1 MFALAPVLAN
11 VSRPP
16 DGFAPPG
23 TEIFDYT
30 KNCLIGSGDYCI
42 TKVSF
47 WMLMSAVI
55 IGAIFIIALRKPKLV
70 PRGIQNAVESLIEL
84 IRNSIVLEVMGPDGL
99 PFLPFLTSLF
109 VFIWVNNT
117 YGIIP
122 GIQFPTTA
130 RMAIPAALAVIVWF
144 TFNIVGIVK
153 QGGWHYLK
161 GVLFPPGVPTA
172 IYLLVT
178 PIEFVS
184 VFIVRP
190 LTLSV
195 RLAANMIAG
204 HLILTIFFLGTW
216 YLQWKLVTIP
226 FAVMSFGLGVFI
238 TGFEVLVAVLQAYI
252 FTILTAVYISGA
264 IHPEH

>member
-1 MFALAPVLAN
+1 MFALASVLAN
-11 VSRPP
+11 VSKPP
-16 DGFAPPG
+16 DGFEPPG

-30 KNCLIGSGDYCI
+30 KNCLVGSGDYCI
-42 TKVSF
+42 TKISF

-55 IGAIFIIALRKPKLV
+55 IGAIFIIAFRKPSLV
-70 PRGIQNAVESLIEL
+70 PRGIQNAVESLVEL
-84 IRNSIVLEVMGPDGL
+84 IRNSIVMEVMGPEGL

-109 VFIWVNNT
+109 VFIWLNNT

-122 GIQFPTTA
+122 GIQIPTTS
-130 RMAIPAALAVIVWF
+130 RMAIPAALAIMVWF
-144 TFNIVGIVK
+144 VFNIVGIIK
-153 QGGWHYLK
+153 QGGLHYFK
-161 GVLFPPGVPTA
+161 SVLFPPGVPVP
-172 IYLLVT
+172 IYILVT

-190 LTLSV
+190 LTLAV

-216 YLQWKLVTIP
+216 YLQFKLVTIP